1 MQRAAQ
7 NLFAIGLV
15 GLGVITLI
23 YGDFALV
30 WQPVPAWLPAHRAV
44 ADGSGIVLLL
54 CGIGLL
60 FRASSAWAPALS
72 LAYCFLWL
80 MLKLPGLFAAPLV
93 ESSWLGVA
101 EPAVILA
108 GACALFARLA
118 PGRIGFLKPDG
129 DFPRLLLAAAIL
141 PIGLAHIV
149 YLRET
154 AGFIPHW
161 FPLPLVFAFLTGV
174 VQLVCAAGLM
184 LSIFAAWAAALQA
197 AMFSAFTIIVWVPAI
212 LAAPSARMPW
222 TAFLVSWIITA
233 AAWIIAADLAARST
247 LSRKNG

>member
-7 NLFAIGLV
+7 NLFAIGLA
-15 GLGVITLI
+15 GLGLITLI

-30 WQPVPAWLPAHRAV
+30 WQPVPAWLPAHRIV

-60 FRASSAWAPALS
+60 FRTSAAWVCGLS

-80 MLKLPGLFAAPLV
+80 MLKVPGLFAAPLV
-93 ESSWLGVA
+93 EGSWLGVA
-101 EPAVILA
+101 EPAVIQA

-118 PGRIGFLKPDG
+118 PGRIGFLRPDG
-129 DFPRLLLAAAIL
+129 DFPRLLFGAAIV
-141 PIGLAHIV
+141 PIGLAHII

-174 VQLVCAAGLM
+174 AQLVCAVGLM
-184 LSIFAAWAAALQA
+184 LSIFSGWTAMLQA
-197 AMFSAFTIIVWVPAI
+197 AMFSAFTFIVWVPAI
-212 LAAPSARMPW
+212 LAAPAARMPW

-233 AAWIIAADLAARST
+233 AAWIIAADLAARPT
-247 LSRKNG
+247 PLQKNG